1 MDAMAECP
9 PNLTGIID
17 LLQRADT
24 MEEPNEEIR
33 GLTVLHHGLQ
43 CADHLSRTCADDP
56 ELLAAGLLHDVG
68 HLLAP
73 GREELHGTV
82 GAAFVRPVLGDRVA
96 VLIEAHVPAKR
107 YLVTTDLSYRERLSE
122 GSIRTLMIQGQD
134 MTDDELMAFRASP
147 YAEAALALR
156 RADEE
161 SKDPAAPVPDLA
173 SWLPTLITVA
183 G

>member
-1 MDAMAECP
+1 MDAIEECP

-17 LLQRADT
+17 VLRRADT
-24 MEEPNEEIR
+24 VEEPNEEIR
-33 GLTVLHHGLQ
+33 GLTILHHGLQ
-43 CADHLSRTCADDP
+43 CADHLRRTSADDP

-96 VLIEAHVPAKR
+96 ALIEAHVPAKR
-107 YLVTTDLSYRERLSE
+107 YLVTTDPSYRQRLSE
-122 GSIRTLMIQGQD
+122 GSVRTLAIQGQD
-134 MTDDELMAFRASP
+134 MTDEELAAFRADP
-147 YAEAALALR
+147 HAEAALTLR
-156 RADEE
+156 RADEMA
-161 SKDPAAPVPDLA
+161 KDPAAPVPDLA
-173 SWLPTLITVA
+173 VWLPTLITVA